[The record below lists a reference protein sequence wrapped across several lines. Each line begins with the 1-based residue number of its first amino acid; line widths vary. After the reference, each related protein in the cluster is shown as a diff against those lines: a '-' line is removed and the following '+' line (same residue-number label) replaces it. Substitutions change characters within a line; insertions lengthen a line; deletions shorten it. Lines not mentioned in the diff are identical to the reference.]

1 MASLAH
7 IFFAELVG
15 TFVFLSVIFGVVTRK
30 EDHVWI
36 KIGLT
41 LAVSILF
48 VGNISG
54 GKLNPAVS
62 LMFFMAKQTHRD
74 QLIYEI
80 SAQILGAL
88 MALGAYYAFL
98 S

>member
-41 LAVSILF
+41 LAVAILF
-48 VGNISG
+48 VGPISG

-62 LMFFMAKQTHRD
+62 FMFFMAKQSHRD

-80 SAQILGAL
+80 SAQLLGAL
-88 MALGAYYAFL
+88 MALGAYYVFL
-98 S
+98 R